1 MWDYTDK
8 VLEFFYNP
16 KNQGVLEDKG
26 EAGVKLAV
34 GEVGSIACGDA
45 LRLHIKVDEETNKI
59 LDARFQTFGCT
70 SAIASSEALVELV
83 KGKTL
88 DEALNISNK
97 DIAEYLGGLPQEKM
111 HCSVMGQEALEAAI
125 SNYKGIPIVAHDE
138 DDEGAIICTCFGIT
152 EPKIQRIVKENKLTT
167 AEEVTNF
174 IKAGGGCG
182 TCLATIDDIIIENQ
196 RNSTFTSETESNNG
210 NSNTNTQVSD
220 KPLTPVQKI
229 ALIQKVLDEEIR
241 PILIADGGDVELYD
255 VDGDTI
261 RVILQ
266 GACGSCS
273 SSFATLKNAIEAKL
287 KERISNNITVEA
299 VNS

>member
-1 MWDYTDK
+1 MCSSD
-8 VLEFFYNP
+8 
-16 KNQGVLEDKG
+16 
-26 EAGVKLAV
+26 
-34 GEVGSIACGDA
+34 
-45 LRLHIKVDEETNKI
+45 

-88 DEALNISNK
+88 DEALKISNK

-125 SNYKGIPIVAHDE
+125 SNYKGIPLAAHDD
-138 DDEGAIICTCFGIT
+138 DDEGAIICTCFAIT
-152 EPKIQRIVKENKLTT
+152 EPKVRRIIEENKLTT

-182 TCLATIDDIIIENQ
+182 TCLPSIDDIIIDIQ
-196 RNSTFTSETESNNG
+196 RNSTYSANTTSN
-210 NSNTNTQVSD
+210 NTNTNSQLED
-220 KPLTPVQKI
+220 KLLTPVQKI

-255 VDGDTI
+255 VEGDTI

-299 VNS
+299 VNN

>member
-26 EAGVKLAV
+26 ETGVKLAV

-45 LRLHIKVDEETNKI
+45 LRLHIKVEEDTNKI

-97 DIAEYLGGLPQEKM
+97 DIAAYLGGLPQEKM

-125 SNYKGIPIVAHDE
+125 SNYKGIPIAAHDE

-152 EPKIQRIVKENKLTT
+152 EPKIRRIIKDNKLTT
-167 AEEVTNF
+167 ADEVTNF

-196 RNSTFTSETESNNG
+196 RNSTFNAHPTSSNG
-210 NSNTNTQVSD
+210 NTSGKISD

-229 ALIQKVLDEEIR
+229 ALIQKVLDEEVR

-255 VDGDTI
+255 VEGDSV
-261 RVILQ
+261 RVVLQ

-287 KERISNNITVEA
+287 RERISHNIVVEA
-299 VNS
+299 VNT